1 MNKSYWTGFLSGT
14 TVLALGMT
22 AILAGSGF
30 QGANMKIGIVDTND
44 VAQQVATN
52 KNLVEQQKNL
62 ESDRQA
68 VVDFLQHYPILKKEE
83 ADRFKTLQ
91 TKATKTDA
99 EKAELEKIKSTAEET
114 LRKLKDLELKSSPT
128 QDELKYMDEYRQ
140 RQEAMGPY
148 IQGLVNDFREE
159 LTNIRSQNQ
168 NLVVKA
174 VTAGIAEV
182 GKKQGYTLLFDKNT
196 APYAANDVT
205 ADVLK
210 ASMKQ

>member
-83 ADRFKTLQ
+83 ADRFKALQ